1 MVSMDVGKGRSIA
14 YGGDTWV
21 WYRSSEESRLAHR
34 KFWRQVV
41 FWLSHKENEGDNQV
55 KVTLDRRRM
64 AVGEK
69 IELTV
74 TARDSKGA
82 PIPNVKY
89 EAKVEREKADPPIAA
104 PVEVYNQ
111 GDEGKGSIYAAE
123 KVGQPGNYAVTV
135 VAKRDGQEIGRDTAR
150 FLVYQDD
157 RELENPSADL
167 DLAREIARVT
177 DGEAVT
183 PERLGNYLKG
193 LDRSGYTEYV
203 TSQEHRVWDNWPF
216 LLIFAALLTLE
227 WWLRKRH
234 GWV

>member
-1 MVSMDVGKGRSIA
+1 MGSGRTIA

-21 WYRSSEESRLAHR
+21 WYRSSEEGRLAHR
-34 KFWRQVV
+34 KFWRQVI
-41 FWLSHKENEGDNQV
+41 FWLAHKENESENQI
-55 KVTLDRRRM
+55 KLSLDRRRIG
-64 AVGEK
+64 VGEK
-69 IELTV
+69 LELTV
-74 TARDSKGA
+74 TARDSKAA
-82 PIPNVKY
+82 PIANLRY
-89 EAKVEREKADPPIAA
+89 EAKVERDKADPPSSR

-111 GDEGKGSIYAAE
+111 GEEGKGSLYATDLI
-123 KVGQPGNYAVTV
+123 GQPGNYTITV

-167 DLAREIARVT
+167 ALARQIAAVT
-177 DGEAVT
+177 EGEAVT
-183 PERLGNYLKG
+183 PERLTNYLKSI
-193 LDRSGYTEYV
+193 DRSVYTEYV
-203 TSQEHRVWDNWPF
+203 SPSEYRVWDNWPF